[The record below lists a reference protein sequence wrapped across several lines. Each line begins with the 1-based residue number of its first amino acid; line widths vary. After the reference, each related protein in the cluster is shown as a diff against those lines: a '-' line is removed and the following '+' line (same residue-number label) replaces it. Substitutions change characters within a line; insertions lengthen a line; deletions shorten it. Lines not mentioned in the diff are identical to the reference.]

1 MTQTATQTRAR
12 APRLW
17 RTRRHVRANWPLFL
31 ALYGALV
38 AAVLLLGLGLAAGW
52 YSFVPFA
59 LALIIVAA
67 YFLVA
72 ALWLAYQLHDA
83 PGGTAMDVLLEY
95 GQTRPDDEVVCID
108 LGLREP
114 AILVAQRLTTGKATV
129 IDVYNPQ
136 SNVGG
141 ALRRARARSRKPPP
155 DPRLNW
161 IDGRTGLLPLPDR
174 SVSAVYLPH
183 VLSEFWLLE
192 ERDQLLREVW
202 RILIPN
208 GRLLLAERV
217 RAQSNLLLAGMITR
231 PLPPPDYWRDLLA
244 KADFVAQ
251 REETLRGLIYCVRAD
266 KPSPTAARQLALRLE
281 YL

>member
-1 MTQTATQTRAR
+1 MTQTHTRAHT
-12 APRLW
+12 PRLW
-17 RTRRHVRANWPLFL
+17 RTRRHIRANWPSFF

-52 YSFVPFA
+52 YSFIPFA
-59 LALIIVAA
+59 LALIMVAS

-83 PGGTAMDVLLEY
+83 PGGTAMDLLLEY
-95 GQTRPDDEVVCID
+95 GQPRPDDRLVCID

-114 AILVAQRLTTGKATV
+114 AILVAQRLTTGQATV

-136 SNVGG
+136 SNLGG
-141 ALRRARARSRKPPP
+141 TLRRARARSRKPPP

-183 VLSEFWLLE
+183 ILSEFWLLE
-192 ERDQLLREVW
+192 ERDQLLREAW
-202 RILIPN
+202 RILVPN

-217 RAQSNLLLAGMITR
+217 RARSHLLLAVMITR
-231 PLPPPDYWRDLLA
+231 PLPPPEQWRDLLA
-244 KADFVAQ
+244 KADFIVQ
-251 REETLRGLIYCVRAD
+251 REEILRGLVYCVRAD
-266 KPSPTAARQLALRLE
+266 KPSPTAARQLALNLE

>member
-1 MTQTATQTRAR
+1 VTQSTAHTS
-12 APRLW
+12 RLW
-17 RTRRHVRANWPLFL
+17 RTRRHIRANWPIFF
-31 ALYGALV
+31 ALYGALL
-38 AAVLLLGLGLAAGW
+38 AAVLLLAGGLAAGW

-59 LALIIVAA
+59 LAIIIVAA

-83 PGGTAMDVLLEY
+83 PGGTAMDRLLEY
-95 GQTRPDDEVVCID
+95 GQTRPDEKVVCID

-114 AILVAQRLTTGKATV
+114 AIIVAQRLTTGEVTV

-141 ALRRARARSRKPPP
+141 ALRRSRSRSRKPPP

-161 IDGRTGLLPLPDR
+161 IDGSAGLLPLPDR
-174 SVSAVYLPH
+174 SVSAVYIPH
-183 VLSEFWLLE
+183 ILSEFWLPE
-192 ERDQLLREVW
+192 ERDQLLAEVW
-202 RILIPN
+202 RVLIPN

-217 RAQSNLLLAGMITR
+217 RARSSLLLAGMITR
-231 PLPPPDYWRDLLA
+231 PLPPVDYWRDLLA
-244 KADFVAQ
+244 KSDFAIQ
-251 REETLRGLIYCVRAD
+251 REQTLRGLVYCVRAD
-266 KPSPTAARQLALRLE
+266 KPSPTAARQLELKLE